1 MELARWMDG
10 GTGVANG
17 VREIF
22 GRVVVAAIL
31 ELDFLFLF
39 FVLLR
44 TNYWC
49 LLNKQETKYK
59 VVVQGS
65 YVKYTRE
72 GNEIKY
78 LLTIGK
84 RDFA

>member
-49 LLNKQETKYK
+49 LWNKQETKYEM
-59 VVVQGS
+59 VV
-65 YVKYTRE
+65 
-72 GNEIKY
+72 
-78 LLTIGK
+78 
-84 RDFA
+84 

>member
-31 ELDFLFLF
+31 EFFFLFSLM
-39 FVLLR
+39 LR
-44 TNYWC
+44 TNYWY
-49 LLNKQETKYK
+49 LRSL
-59 VVVQGS
+59 
-65 YVKYTRE
+65 VKSIY
-72 GNEIKY
+72 
-78 LLTIGK
+78 
-84 RDFA
+84 

>member
-44 TNYWC
+44 TNY
-49 LLNKQETKYK
+49 
-59 VVVQGS
+59 
-65 YVKYTRE
+65 
-72 GNEIKY
+72 
-78 LLTIGK
+78 
-84 RDFA
+84 